1 MVQLLP
7 AITRR
12 ITSDQVAL
20 AKTAPQVRTE
30 PCAMAASGDSW
41 ARLADRRRGL
51 KGCFAH
57 VCRPPP
63 PKKKKKHHRLLP
75 RAPPRLPQEEN
86 HRFRWS
92 IRHVIF
98 AVTVLPVLVCII
110 VLTVVGIFS
119 GAWVRQ
125 ETISAVM
132 TSLTEQL
139 SEELGNIFQTAGIE
153 NSRTLSIMVIANLSL
168 TDVRRAAHLLVGSA
182 PARC

>member
-1 MVQLLP
+1 M
-7 AITRR
+7 
-12 ITSDQVAL
+12 
-20 AKTAPQVRTE
+20 
-30 PCAMAASGDSW
+30 
-41 ARLADRRRGL
+41 
-51 KGCFAH
+51 
-57 VCRPPP
+57 
-63 PKKKKKHHRLLP
+63 
-75 RAPPRLPQEEN
+75 PQEEN